1 MMKKLFIMLAAVLS
15 GLTAC
20 AVSWRVPTYTLT
32 ARLMSVREALETFG
46 VAQGLPVI
54 MSEGVKGTFSGAFKD
69 VPSAEFL
76 DKVATLHNLVWY
88 CDGATIYVYSAAE
101 TVSQLYD
108 LTNTTLEDV
117 KKMLHELGLD
127 DARFPIKATQS
138 SNLILV
144 SGPPRYVELV
154 GQTVAR
160 AEVVKATRKRT
171 EVVTRVFRLRNAWAD
186 NMSFSTTSS
195 ESALSL
201 KGVATLLEEMVSN
214 MDGSR
219 LATAASATN
228 APAVSGQSPAKTEKT
243 ESEEPV
249 FQPQPI
255 IRAENRLNAVV
266 IRDVASRMPMY
277 EALIKELDVAQP
289 LVEIGVTVIELSKD
303 DALDWGLSVRAGG
316 SSRHVNGAAGQ
327 NVDSLMGPNSLEG
340 KGVSGALTFLRN
352 DWDME
357 ASLTALRT
365 KGKARNITRTS
376 LLTANN
382 LAAEMSDKQTYH
394 VRVVGER
401 TASLQDVSAGMDL
414 RLKPRIVE
422 STRAD
427 QKDQIWLSIDLTDGG
442 MVDEQDVDAMPLT
455 RSSKVVTQAG
465 IYEGESLLLAGNLRD
480 VRSKA
485 GWGIPWLRDLPW
497 IGWLF
502 GGVSVTKETVQRMFV
517 ITPRK
522 VSMDQD
528 NVARI
533 QATRQRDI
541 SDAEDF
547 EKDAEETDNAREIRE
562 QENKAQSERRREE
575 TEDRL
580 KRRKAEI
587 KRDTDQRQLDRV
599 RERRRLDEE
608 TAEWKA
614 DLDAAKKQ
622 LQEEDA
628 AREAA
633 KKPPVKMSEK
643 ILPAPEPQ
651 PAEKKVV
658 PEKK

>member
-1 MMKKLFIMLAAVLS
+1 MMKKLFIMLAAGLS
-15 GLTAC
+15 GLVAC
-20 AVSWRVPTYTLT
+20 AVSWRTPTYTLT
-32 ARLMSVREALETFG
+32 ARLMDVREALTTFG

-54 MSEGVKGTFSGAFKD
+54 LSEGVRGSFSGTFKD
-69 VPSAEFL
+69 IPAPDFL

-88 CDGATIYVYSAAE
+88 CDGATIFIYSAAE
-101 TVSQLYD
+101 TTSELFD

-117 KKMLHELGLD
+117 RRMLHELGLD
-127 DARFPIKATQS
+127 DARYPIKSTKD
-138 SNLILV
+138 SNIVLV
-144 SGPPRYVELV
+144 SGPPRYVLLV
-154 GQTVAR
+154 GQTIAR
-160 AEVVKATRKRT
+160 AEQSKSTRART

-186 NMSFSTTSS
+186 NISFSTTSS
-195 ESALSL
+195 ETSLSL
-201 KGVATLLEEMVSN
+201 KGVATLLEEIVSS
-214 MDGSR
+214 MDGMRFSS
-219 LATAASATN
+219 TSVTN
-228 APAVSGQSPAKTEKT
+228 APGTDGGPAVQAKK
-243 ESEEPV
+243 ESEEGFVQQPV
-249 FQPQPI
+249 

-277 EALIKELDVAQP
+277 ESLIKELDVAQP

-316 SSRHVNGAAGQ
+316 SSRHLNGAAGQ
-327 NVDSLMGPNSLEG
+327 NVVSLMNPNGLEG
-340 KGVSGALTFLRN
+340 KGISGALTFLRQ
-352 DWDME
+352 DWDLE
-357 ASLTALRT
+357 ASLAALRT

-401 TASLQDVSAGMDL
+401 TATLQDVSAGMDL
-414 RLKPRIVE
+414 RLKPRIVD

-442 MVDEQDVDAMPLT
+442 IVDEQDVDAMPLT

-480 VRSKA
+480 VKSKA
-485 GWGIPWLRDLPW
+485 GWGVPWLRDLPW
-497 IGWLF
+497 VGWLF
-502 GGVSVTKETVQRMFV
+502 GGLSVTKETVQRMFV

-522 VSMDQD
+522 ISMDQD
-528 NVARI
+528 NIARI

-541 SDAEDF
+541 SDAEAF
-547 EKDAEETDNAREIRE
+547 EKDAEDSDNAREIRE

-580 KRRKAEI
+580 RRRKAEI
-587 KRDTDQRQLDRV
+587 QRDVDQRHLDRV
-599 RERRRLDEE
+599 RERRRLDEDC
-608 TAEWKA
+608 AEWKA
-614 DLDAAKKQ
+614 DLEAAKKQ
-622 LQEEDA
+622 LKEEDE

-633 KKPPVKMSEK
+633 KNPPVKMSDK
-643 ILPAPEPQ
+643 VLPAPEPV
-651 PAEKKVV
+651 PGEKKAV

>member
-1 MMKKLFIMLAAVLS
+1 MMKRLFIMLAAVLS
-15 GLTAC
+15 SLVAC

-32 ARLMSVREALETFG
+32 ARLMGVREALETFG

-54 MSEGVKGTFSGAFKD
+54 MSEGVKGTFSGSFKD
-69 VPSAEFL
+69 VPAAEFL

-88 CDGATIYVYSAAE
+88 CDGATIYIYSAAE
-101 TVSQLYD
+101 TTSELFD

-117 KKMLHELGLD
+117 QRTLHELGLD
-127 DARFPIKATQS
+127 DARYPIKATKS

-144 SGPPRYVELV
+144 SGPPRYVQLV
-154 GQTVAR
+154 GQTVSR
-160 AEVVKATRKRT
+160 AELVKATRSRT

-186 NMSFSTTSS
+186 NMSFSTSSS
-195 ESALSL
+195 ESTLSL
-201 KGVATLLEEMVSN
+201 KGVATLLEEIVTN
-214 MDGSR
+214 MEGSR
-219 LATAASATN
+219 FSSPTSVTN
-228 APAVSGQSPAKTEKT
+228 APANGTRPSAQEK
-243 ESEEPV
+243 SEPEEILV
-249 FQPQPI
+249 PQPI

-277 EALIKELDVAQP
+277 ESLIKELDVAQP

-316 SSRHVNGAAGQ
+316 SSRHLNGAAGQ
-327 NVDSLMGPNSLEG
+327 NVDSLMSPDGLEG
-340 KGVSGALTFLRN
+340 KGISGALTFLRK
-352 DWDME
+352 DWDLE

-414 RLKPRIVE
+414 RLKPRIVD
-422 STRAD
+422 SPRAD

-455 RSSKVVTQAG
+455 RQSKVVTQAG

-480 VRSKA
+480 VSSKA

-497 IGWLF
+497 VGWLF

-522 VSMDQD
+522 ISMDQD

-541 SDAEDF
+541 SDAEAF
-547 EKDAEETDNAREIRE
+547 EKDAEETDNLREIRE
-562 QENKAQSERRREE
+562 QDNKAQSERRREE

-587 KRDTDQRQLDRV
+587 QRETDQRHLDRV
-599 RERRRLDEE
+599 RERRRLDEDC
-608 TAEWKA
+608 AEWKA
-614 DLDAAKKQ
+614 DLEAAKKQ
-622 LQEEDA
+622 LKEEQA

-633 KKPPVKMSEK
+633 KNPPVKMSEK
-643 ILPAPEPQ
+643 VLPAPEPVPGDQ
-651 PAEKKVV
+651 KVV

>member
-1 MMKKLFIMLAAVLS
+1 MMKKLFIMLAAGLS
-15 GLTAC
+15 GLVAC
-20 AVSWRVPTYTLT
+20 AVSWRTPTYTLT
-32 ARLMSVREALETFG
+32 ARLMDVREALTTFG

-54 MSEGVKGTFSGAFKD
+54 LSEGVRGSFSGTFKD
-69 VPSAEFL
+69 IPAPDFL

-88 CDGATIYVYSAAE
+88 CDGATIFIYSAAE
-101 TVSQLYD
+101 TTSELFD

-117 KKMLHELGLD
+117 RRMLHELGLD
-127 DARFPIKATQS
+127 DARYPIKSTKD
-138 SNLILV
+138 SNIVLV
-144 SGPPRYVELV
+144 SGPPRYVQLV
-154 GQTVAR
+154 GQTIAR
-160 AEVVKATRKRT
+160 AEQSKSTRART

-186 NMSFSTTSS
+186 NISFSTTSS
-195 ESALSL
+195 ETSLSL
-201 KGVATLLEEMVSN
+201 KGVATLLEEIVSS
-214 MDGSR
+214 MDGMRFSS
-219 LATAASATN
+219 TSVTN
-228 APAVSGQSPAKTEKT
+228 APGTDGGPAVQVKK
-243 ESEEPV
+243 ESEDGFVQQPV
-249 FQPQPI
+249 

-277 EALIKELDVAQP
+277 ESLIKELDVAQP

-316 SSRHVNGAAGQ
+316 SSRHLNGAAGQ
-327 NVDSLMGPNSLEG
+327 NVDSLMNPNGLEG
-340 KGVSGALTFLRN
+340 KGISGALTFLRQ
-352 DWDME
+352 DWDLE
-357 ASLTALRT
+357 ASLAALRT

-401 TASLQDVSAGMDL
+401 TATLQDVSAGMDL
-414 RLKPRIVE
+414 RLKPRIVD

-442 MVDEQDVDAMPLT
+442 IVDEQDVDAMPLT

-480 VRSKA
+480 VKSKA
-485 GWGIPWLRDLPW
+485 GWGVPWLRDLPW
-497 IGWLF
+497 VGWLF
-502 GGVSVTKETVQRMFV
+502 GGLSVTKETVQRMFV

-522 VSMDQD
+522 ISMDQD
-528 NVARI
+528 NIARI

-541 SDAEDF
+541 SDAEAF
-547 EKDAEETDNAREIRE
+547 EKDAEDSDNAREIRE

-580 KRRKAEI
+580 RRRKAEI
-587 KRDTDQRQLDRV
+587 QRDVDQRHLDRV
-599 RERRRLDEE
+599 RERRRLDEDC
-608 TAEWKA
+608 AEWKA
-614 DLDAAKKQ
+614 DLEAAKKQ
-622 LQEEDA
+622 LKEEDE

-633 KKPPVKMSEK
+633 KNPPVKMSDK
-643 ILPAPEPQ
+643 VLPAPEPVS
-651 PAEKKVV
+651 AEKKAV

>member
-1 MMKKLFIMLAAVLS
+1 MMKKLFIMLAAGLS
-15 GLTAC
+15 GLVAC
-20 AVSWRVPTYTLT
+20 AVSWRTPTYTLT
-32 ARLMSVREALETFG
+32 ARLMDVREALTTFG

-54 MSEGVKGTFSGAFKD
+54 LSEGVRGSFSGTFKD
-69 VPSAEFL
+69 IPAPDFL

-88 CDGATIYVYSAAE
+88 CDGATIFIYSAAE
-101 TVSQLYD
+101 TTSELFD

-117 KKMLHELGLD
+117 RRMLHELGLD
-127 DARFPIKATQS
+127 DARYPIKSTKD
-138 SNLILV
+138 SNIVLV
-144 SGPPRYVELV
+144 SGPPRYVQLV
-154 GQTVAR
+154 GQTIAR
-160 AEVVKATRKRT
+160 AEQSKSTRART

-186 NMSFSTTSS
+186 NISFSTTSS
-195 ESALSL
+195 ETSLSL
-201 KGVATLLEEMVSN
+201 KGVATLLEEIVSS
-214 MDGSR
+214 MDGMRFSS
-219 LATAASATN
+219 TSVTN
-228 APAVSGQSPAKTEKT
+228 APGTDGGPAVQAKK
-243 ESEEPV
+243 ESEDGFVQQPV
-249 FQPQPI
+249 

-277 EALIKELDVAQP
+277 ESLIKELDVAQP

-316 SSRHVNGAAGQ
+316 SSRHLNGAAGQ
-327 NVDSLMGPNSLEG
+327 NVDSLMNPNGLEG
-340 KGVSGALTFLRN
+340 KGISGALTFLRQ
-352 DWDME
+352 DWDLE
-357 ASLTALRT
+357 ASLAALRT

-401 TASLQDVSAGMDL
+401 TATLQDVSAGMDL
-414 RLKPRIVE
+414 RLKPRIVD

-442 MVDEQDVDAMPLT
+442 IVDEQDVDAMPLT

-480 VRSKA
+480 VKSKA
-485 GWGIPWLRDLPW
+485 GWGVPWLRDLPW
-497 IGWLF
+497 VGWLF
-502 GGVSVTKETVQRMFV
+502 GGLSVTKETVQRMFV

-522 VSMDQD
+522 ISMDQD
-528 NVARI
+528 NIARI

-541 SDAEDF
+541 SDAEAF
-547 EKDAEETDNAREIRE
+547 EKDAEDSDNAREIRE

-580 KRRKAEI
+580 RRRKAEI
-587 KRDTDQRQLDRV
+587 QRDVDQRHLDRV
-599 RERRRLDEE
+599 RERRRLDEDC
-608 TAEWKA
+608 AEWKA
-614 DLDAAKKQ
+614 DLEAAKKQ
-622 LQEEDA
+622 LKEEDE

-633 KKPPVKMSEK
+633 KNPPVKMSDK
-643 ILPAPEPQ
+643 VLPAPEPVS
-651 PAEKKVV
+651 AEKKAV

>member
-1 MMKKLFIMLAAVLS
+1 MMKKLFIMLAAGLS
-15 GLTAC
+15 GLVAC
-20 AVSWRVPTYTLT
+20 AVSWRTPTYTLT
-32 ARLMSVREALETFG
+32 ARLMDVREALTTFG

-54 MSEGVKGTFSGAFKD
+54 LSEGVRGSFSGTFKD
-69 VPSAEFL
+69 IPAPDFL

-88 CDGATIYVYSAAE
+88 CDGATIFIYSAAE
-101 TVSQLYD
+101 TTSELFD

-117 KKMLHELGLD
+117 RRMLHELGLD
-127 DARFPIKATQS
+127 DARYPIKSTKD
-138 SNLILV
+138 SNIVLV
-144 SGPPRYVELV
+144 SGPPRYVQLV
-154 GQTVAR
+154 GQTIAR
-160 AEVVKATRKRT
+160 AEQSKSTRART

-186 NMSFSTTSS
+186 NISFSTTSS
-195 ESALSL
+195 ETSLSL
-201 KGVATLLEEMVSN
+201 KGVATLLEEIVSS
-214 MDGSR
+214 MDGMRFSS
-219 LATAASATN
+219 TSVTN
-228 APAVSGQSPAKTEKT
+228 APGTDGGPAVQAKK
-243 ESEEPV
+243 ESEDGFVQQPV
-249 FQPQPI
+249 

-277 EALIKELDVAQP
+277 ESLIKELDVAQP

-316 SSRHVNGAAGQ
+316 SSRHLNGAAGQ
-327 NVDSLMGPNSLEG
+327 NVDSLMNPNGLEG
-340 KGVSGALTFLRN
+340 KGISGALTFLRQ
-352 DWDME
+352 DWDLE

-401 TASLQDVSAGMDL
+401 TATLQDVSAGMDL
-414 RLKPRIVE
+414 RLKPRIVD

-442 MVDEQDVDAMPLT
+442 IVDEQDVDAMPLT

-480 VRSKA
+480 VKSKA
-485 GWGIPWLRDLPW
+485 GWGVPWLRDLPW
-497 IGWLF
+497 VGWLF
-502 GGVSVTKETVQRMFV
+502 GGLSVTKETVQRMFV

-522 VSMDQD
+522 ISMDQD
-528 NVARI
+528 NIARI

-541 SDAEDF
+541 SDAEAF
-547 EKDAEETDNAREIRE
+547 EKDAEDSDNAREIRE

-580 KRRKAEI
+580 RRRKAEI
-587 KRDTDQRQLDRV
+587 QRDVDQRHLDRV
-599 RERRRLDEE
+599 RERRRLDEDC
-608 TAEWKA
+608 AEWKA
-614 DLDAAKKQ
+614 DLEAAKKQ
-622 LQEEDA
+622 LKEEDE

-633 KKPPVKMSEK
+633 KNPPVKMSDK
-643 ILPAPEPQ
+643 VLPALEPVS
-651 PAEKKVV
+651 AEKKAV

>member
-1 MMKKLFIMLAAVLS
+1 MMKKLFIMLAAGLS
-15 GLTAC
+15 GLVAC
-20 AVSWRVPTYTLT
+20 AVSWRTPTYTLT
-32 ARLMSVREALETFG
+32 ARLMDVREALTTFG

-54 MSEGVKGTFSGAFKD
+54 LSEGVRGSFSGTFKD
-69 VPSAEFL
+69 IPAPDFL

-88 CDGATIYVYSAAE
+88 CDGATIFIYSAAE
-101 TVSQLYD
+101 TTSELFD

-117 KKMLHELGLD
+117 RRMLHELGLD
-127 DARFPIKATQS
+127 DARYPIKSTKD
-138 SNLILV
+138 SNIVLV
-144 SGPPRYVELV
+144 SGPPRYVQLV
-154 GQTVAR
+154 GQTIAR
-160 AEVVKATRKRT
+160 AEQSKSTRART

-186 NMSFSTTSS
+186 NISFSTTSS
-195 ESALSL
+195 ETSLSL
-201 KGVATLLEEMVSN
+201 KGVATLLEEIVSS
-214 MDGSR
+214 MDGMRFSS
-219 LATAASATN
+219 TSVTN
-228 APAVSGQSPAKTEKT
+228 APGTDGGPAVQAKKEA
-243 ESEEPV
+243 EDGFVQQPV
-249 FQPQPI
+249 

-277 EALIKELDVAQP
+277 ESLIKELDVAQP

-316 SSRHVNGAAGQ
+316 SSRHLNGAAGQ
-327 NVDSLMGPNSLEG
+327 NVDSLMNPNGLEG
-340 KGVSGALTFLRN
+340 KGISGALTFLRQ
-352 DWDME
+352 DWDLE
-357 ASLTALRT
+357 ASLAALRT

-401 TASLQDVSAGMDL
+401 TATLQDVSAGMDL
-414 RLKPRIVE
+414 RLKPRIVD

-442 MVDEQDVDAMPLT
+442 IVDEQDVDAMPLT

-480 VRSKA
+480 VKSKA
-485 GWGIPWLRDLPW
+485 GWGVPWLRDLPW
-497 IGWLF
+497 VGWLF
-502 GGVSVTKETVQRMFV
+502 GGLSVTKETVQRMFV

-522 VSMDQD
+522 ISMDQD
-528 NVARI
+528 NIARI

-541 SDAEDF
+541 SDAEAF
-547 EKDAEETDNAREIRE
+547 EKDAEDSDNAREIRE

-580 KRRKAEI
+580 RRRKAEI
-587 KRDTDQRQLDRV
+587 QRDVDQRHLDRV
-599 RERRRLDEE
+599 RERRRLDEDC
-608 TAEWKA
+608 AEWKA
-614 DLDAAKKQ
+614 DLEAAKKQ
-622 LQEEDA
+622 LKEEDE

-633 KKPPVKMSEK
+633 KNPPVKMSDK
-643 ILPAPEPQ
+643 VLPAPEPVS
-651 PAEKKVV
+651 AEKKAV

>member
-1 MMKKLFIMLAAVLS
+1 MKKLFIMLAAGLS
-15 GLTAC
+15 GLVAC
-20 AVSWRVPTYTLT
+20 AVSWRTPTYTLT
-32 ARLMSVREALETFG
+32 ARLMDVREALTTFG

-54 MSEGVKGTFSGAFKD
+54 LSEGVRGSFSGTFKD
-69 VPSAEFL
+69 IPAPDFL

-88 CDGATIYVYSAAE
+88 CDGATIFIYSAAE
-101 TVSQLYD
+101 TTSELFD

-117 KKMLHELGLD
+117 RRMLHELGLD
-127 DARFPIKATQS
+127 DARYPIKSTKD
-138 SNLILV
+138 SNVVLV
-144 SGPPRYVELV
+144 SGPPRYVQLV
-154 GQTVAR
+154 GQTIAR
-160 AEVVKATRKRT
+160 AEQSKSTRART

-186 NMSFSTTSS
+186 NISFSTTSS
-195 ESALSL
+195 ETSLSL
-201 KGVATLLEEMVSN
+201 KGVATLLEEIVSS
-214 MDGSR
+214 MDGMRFSS
-219 LATAASATN
+219 TSVTN
-228 APAVSGQSPAKTEKT
+228 APGTDGGPAVQAKK
-243 ESEEPV
+243 ESEDGFVQQPV
-249 FQPQPI
+249 

-277 EALIKELDVAQP
+277 ESLIKELDVAQP

-316 SSRHVNGAAGQ
+316 SSRHLNGAAGQ
-327 NVDSLMGPNSLEG
+327 NVDSLMNPNGLEG
-340 KGVSGALTFLRN
+340 KGISGALTFLRQ
-352 DWDME
+352 DWDLE
-357 ASLTALRT
+357 ASLAALRT

-401 TASLQDVSAGMDL
+401 TATLQDVSAGMDL
-414 RLKPRIVE
+414 RLKPRIVD

-442 MVDEQDVDAMPLT
+442 IVDEQDVDAMPLT

-480 VRSKA
+480 VKSKA
-485 GWGIPWLRDLPW
+485 GWGVPWLRDLPW
-497 IGWLF
+497 VGWLF
-502 GGVSVTKETVQRMFV
+502 GGLSVTKETVQRMFV

-522 VSMDQD
+522 ISMDQD
-528 NVARI
+528 NIARI

-541 SDAEDF
+541 SDAEAF
-547 EKDAEETDNAREIRE
+547 EKDAEDSDNAREIRE

-580 KRRKAEI
+580 RRRKAEI
-587 KRDTDQRQLDRV
+587 QRDVDQRHLDRV
-599 RERRRLDEE
+599 RERRRLDEDC
-608 TAEWKA
+608 AEWKA
-614 DLDAAKKQ
+614 DLEAAKKQ
-622 LQEEDA
+622 LKEEDE

-633 KKPPVKMSEK
+633 KNPPVKMSDK
-643 ILPAPEPQ
+643 VLPAPEPV
-651 PAEKKVV
+651 PGEKKAV